1 MTNLPL
7 VTIIIPVFN
16 GSNYLRE
23 AIDSAINQ
31 SYKNIEIIVINDGSD
46 DSNQTKQI
54 SISYG
59 YKIRYI
65 EKDNGGVASALNLG
79 IRNMNGEYF
88 SWLSHDDIFEYDK
101 IEKEISFALQKNAL
115 FVFSNYNFVTS
126 HNQIIN
132 KSSNIDLLNFNNNLV
147 FLLMTGYPINGSA
160 SLIHKDVY
168 KKVGEFNEMMR
179 TTQDYDFWF
188 RTVEHFKPQL
198 LNKKLMRSRQHE
210 NQDSSKYSLI
220 HNVECNELYSK
231 YIIHYCNKQY
241 FTNYQILI
249 IAKSLLKRKYFS
261 SAMLINEFQKKK
273 LYIIQLYIYLI
284 FISFKSILRT
294 IIKYN

>member
-1 MTNLPL
+1 MTNLQL

-16 GSNYLRE
+16 GSNYLRD

-31 SYKNIEIIVINDGSD
+31 SYKNTEIIVINDGSD

-132 KSSNIDLLNFNNNLV
+132 KAREKTGIEDLDIAYTQCIKYKKEGDSIPRLDNHIDNFYAVYTLDITIETTLNWPLTIEDTDIECKDNSAVFLKGDEDYHSRPPYPGSDEDFMIMLYVNLV
-147 FLLMTGYPINGSA
+147 PLDHKIMEDIKKLKNLPDSV
-160 SLIHKDVY
+160 KDVFF
-168 KKVGEFNEMMR
+168 KTMIPNNVNHNPNSKV
-179 TTQDYDFWF
+179 
-188 RTVEHFKPQL
+188 
-198 LNKKLMRSRQHE
+198 KKLPWGE
-210 NQDSSKYSLI
+210 YK
-220 HNVECNELYSK
+220 
-231 YIIHYCNKQY
+231 
-241 FTNYQILI
+241 
-249 IAKSLLKRKYFS
+249 
-261 SAMLINEFQKKK
+261 
-273 LYIIQLYIYLI
+273 
-284 FISFKSILRT
+284 
-294 IIKYN
+294 